1 MGKYLKLFQNHT
13 EYEEAKTSG
22 LTLPNVS
29 PCIQEAEVHYNPIKG
44 LIKIIIEGTLG
55 EYAPNPPSSPQEDF
69 EIVKMTINGNEIEY
83 SEEDELP
90 LEYQNTYATV
100 EYYIPEDI
108 KTLIWWSIGQE
119 PNDFKIT
126 IPEGIEY
133 CESFFNSR
141 LPSELIL
148 PSTFKGSNSSDILCR
163 YNPND
168 GASHFVKL
176 TVNATVPPLL
186 GENSI
191 SYVTSS
197 SAKYNY
203 SNLVIYVPSQS
214 VDAYKAAS
222 VWSNYA
228 NRIQAIQ

>member
-1 MGKYLKLFQNHT
+1 
-13 EYEEAKTSG
+13 
-22 LTLPNVS
+22 
-29 PCIQEAEVHYNPIKG
+29 VHYNPIKG

-55 EYAPNPPSSPQEDF
+55 EYAPSSPSSPQEDF
-69 EIVKMTINGNEIEY
+69 EIVKMTINGTEIEY

-108 KTLIWWSIGQE
+108 KTLTWMSMGQE
-119 PNDFKIT
+119 PNDFKII

-133 CESFFNSR
+133 CESFFTFTGS
-141 LPSELIL
+141 LPSEIIL
-148 PSTFKGSNSSDILCR
+148 PSTFKGSNSSDILYL

-191 SYVTSS
+191 SYQNRYGT
-197 SAKYNY
+197 KYNY